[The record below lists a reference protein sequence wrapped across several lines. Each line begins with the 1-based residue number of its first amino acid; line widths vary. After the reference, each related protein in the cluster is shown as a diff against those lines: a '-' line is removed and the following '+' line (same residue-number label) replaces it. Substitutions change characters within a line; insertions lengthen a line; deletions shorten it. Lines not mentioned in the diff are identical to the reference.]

1 VIVPA
6 GKMRI
11 LLCHNHYQQPG
22 GEDHSFKDEAR
33 LLEEHGHEVVR
44 YTLHNDAI
52 AEMSR
57 VGLAAS
63 TIWNGAVYRELRECM
78 RSRRPDLVH
87 FTNTFPLIS
96 PAAYYAARAEAIPV
110 VQALRN
116 YRLLC
121 ANALL
126 LRDGLPCE
134 KCLRRHVGLPAIRH
148 KCYRDSR
155 AATAVVTGML
165 AMHRAVG
172 TWRRKVDLYY
182 TPSEFARRKFIAG
195 GFDPD
200 RIAVKPNFVSPDPGE
215 GAGSGGYAI
224 FVGRLSPEK
233 GLTTLL
239 EAWQRHAPPIPL
251 KVVGDGPLAPM
262 VKEAAARSSQIQ
274 WLGQQPL
281 QRTLDL
287 IGDAAVLVFPS
298 LAYETFGRTVIESFA
313 KGTPVVT
320 ADNGAAAELVDDT
333 TNGYHFV
340 TGDAGS
346 LAQRVAQM
354 AERRGSMRRAAR
366 AKFLRYFTADRNYQ
380 MLMNIY
386 RRAASRDESVE
397 EVKEAVGATR
407 T

>member
-1 VIVPA
+1 VAA
-6 GKMRI
+6 GKIRI

-22 GEDHSFKDEAR
+22 GEDHSFEDEAR
-33 LLEEHGHEVVR
+33 LLEAHGHEVVR

-52 AEMSR
+52 QEMGR
-57 VGLAAS
+57 VGLATS
-63 TIWNGAVYRELRECM
+63 TIWNRAVYRELRESM
-78 RSRRPDLVH
+78 RSHRPAVAH

-96 PAAYYAARAEAIPV
+96 PAAYYAARAEAVPV

-134 KCLRRHVGLPAIRH
+134 KCLHRRVGLPAIGY

-165 AMHRAVG
+165 ALHRAVG
-172 TWRRKVDLYY
+172 TWRRQVDLYY
-182 TPSEFARRKFIAG
+182 TPSEFARRKFVAG
-195 GFDPD
+195 GIDPQ
-200 RIAVKPNFVSPDPGE
+200 RIAVKPNCVSPDPGE
-215 GAGSGGYAI
+215 GGGSGGYAI

-239 EAWQRHAPPIPL
+239 EAWLRHAPPMPL
-251 KVVGDGPLAPM
+251 KIVGNGPLAPM
-262 VKEAAARSSQIQ
+262 VNDAVARSSRIQ
-274 WLGQQPL
+274 WLGQQPI

-320 ADNGAAAELVDDT
+320 ADSGAAAELVDDT
-333 TNGYHFV
+333 INGFHFL
-340 TGDAGS
+340 TRDAGS
-346 LAQRVAQM
+346 LAKRVAQV
-354 AERRGSMRRAAR
+354 AERRGSMRPAAR
-366 AKFLRYFTADRNYQ
+366 AKFLRYFTPDRNYQ

-386 RRAASRDESVE
+386 RRATCHDESLEQVQE
-397 EVKEAVGATR
+397 PAGVTGA
-407 T
+407 

>member
-1 VIVPA
+1 
-6 GKMRI
+6 
-11 LLCHNHYQQPG
+11 
-22 GEDHSFKDEAR
+22 
-33 LLEEHGHEVVR
+33 
-44 YTLHNDAI
+44 
-52 AEMSR
+52 
-57 VGLAAS
+57 
-63 TIWNGAVYRELRECM
+63 
-78 RSRRPDLVH
+78 
-87 FTNTFPLIS
+87 
-96 PAAYYAARAEAIPV
+96 
-110 VQALRN
+110 
-116 YRLLC
+116 
-121 ANALL
+121 
-126 LRDGLPCE
+126 
-134 KCLRRHVGLPAIRH
+134 
-148 KCYRDSR
+148 
-155 AATAVVTGML
+155 
-165 AMHRAVG
+165 
-172 TWRRKVDLYY
+172 
-182 TPSEFARRKFIAG
+182 
-195 GFDPD
+195 
-200 RIAVKPNFVSPDPGE
+200 VKPNFVSPDPGE

-239 EAWQRHAPPIPL
+239 EAWQRHAPPMPL

-262 VKEAAARSSQIQ
+262 VKDAAARSSQIQ

-333 TNGYHFV
+333 INGYHFV

-346 LAQRVAQM
+346 LARRVAQI

-366 AKFLRYFTADRNYQ
+366 AKFLRYFTPDRNYQ

-386 RRAASRDESVE
+386 RRAACRDESIQ

-407 T
+407 S